1 MDVASLAGIGKA
13 SPFVS
18 VVLAVSLFSLAGLPI
33 FVGFVSKF
41 YLFTAV
47 AVQGFLWLAGV
58 GILASLISLYYY
70 LKLLRSVYIDE
81 AKDPVKVYISPIA
94 AIFLGILLFSM
105 VIIGVYPS
113 PVVELIEKASFA
125 LISTP

>member
-1 MDVASLAGIGKA
+1 M
-13 SPFVS
+13 
-18 VVLAVSLFSLAGLPI
+18 SLFSLAGLPI

-105 VIIGVYPS
+105 VIIGYIHLQWS
-113 PVVELIEKASFA
+113 N
-125 LISTP
+125 